1 MDFKINRIEKL
12 LSFDS
17 IRVAKIIE
25 MIQITAVYAIL
36 AILASDF
43 LNKHLFVDI
52 SHDNYSVIIT
62 FIALVLELSVITILA
77 FYLRK
82 VAFIVPSIPTFFVK
96 NFKPHTTMDYT
107 FWITFII
114 VLIGTVDKVNSKIDF
129 IKEHII

>member
-1 MDFKINRIEKL
+1 MDKIRINKL

-43 LNKHLFVDI
+43 LNKYLFLDI

-107 FWITFII
+107 FWITFLI

-129 IKEHII
+129 IKEHIM

>member
-1 MDFKINRIEKL
+1 MDKLRINKL
-12 LSFDS
+12 LTFDS

-43 LNKHLFVDI
+43 LNKHLFLDI

-77 FYLRK
+77 F
-82 VAFIVPSIPTFFVK
+82 
-96 NFKPHTTMDYT
+96 
-107 FWITFII
+107 
-114 VLIGTVDKVNSKIDF
+114 
-129 IKEHII
+129 

>member
-129 IKEHII
+129 IKEHIM